1 MPHHSLPITH
11 RGSTR
16 ICVIEGDG
24 IGHEVVPVA
33 VEAMRAVAPDLEF
46 ISAEAGFECF
56 QRRGAAIPEETW
68 AAIESS
74 DGILFGAI
82 SAPSEEVPGYEPVIL
97 TLRQRLRLYAN
108 LRPTVSPPLPGLRQE
123 VDLIIAR
130 ENTEGL
136 YVRTEWG
143 DGEFAVALRV
153 ITKRA
158 SERIAR
164 VAFELARKRKRKV
177 TVVHKANVLKKT
189 CGLFRAAALEVAR
202 DYPDVEVEEMLV
214 DAMAMW
220 LAKSPERFDV
230 VLTSNLFGDILSDE
244 ASVWGGGLGMAPS
257 LNVGEGPPLAEPVHG
272 SAPDIAGKGIANPVA
287 ALLSAAMLL
296 EIGMGRGE
304 EGKKL
309 REAVWAVLGAGYHT
323 PDLPGEK
330 DKAVDTARFGELVC
344 AHLKGEEWG

>member
-1 MPHHSLPITH
+1 MTPFA
-11 RGSTR
+11 RRR

-46 ISAEAGFECF
+46 VYAEAGFECF
-56 QRRGAAIPEETW
+56 RRRGAAIPEGTW
-68 AAIESS
+68 AAIEGA

-108 LRPTVSPPLPGLRQE
+108 LRPTLSPPLPGLRRG
-123 VDLIIAR
+123 VDLVIVR

-143 DGEFAVALRV
+143 DGGCAVALRV
-153 ITKRA
+153 ITRGA

-177 TVVHKANVLKKT
+177 TVVHKANVLKRT

-220 LAKSPERFDV
+220 LAAAPERFDV
-230 VLTSNLFGDILSDE
+230 VLTPNLFGDILSDE

-257 LNVGEGPPLAEPVHG
+257 LNIGEGPPLAEPVHG

-296 EIGMGRGE
+296 EIGLGRAE
-304 EGKKL
+304 EGRKL
-309 REAVWAVLGAGYHT
+309 REAVWEVLGAGYHT
-323 PDLPGEK
+323 PDLPGAEEGE
-330 DKAVDTARFGELVC
+330 VDTVRFGELVC
-344 AHLKGEEWG
+344 ACLRGEPWG